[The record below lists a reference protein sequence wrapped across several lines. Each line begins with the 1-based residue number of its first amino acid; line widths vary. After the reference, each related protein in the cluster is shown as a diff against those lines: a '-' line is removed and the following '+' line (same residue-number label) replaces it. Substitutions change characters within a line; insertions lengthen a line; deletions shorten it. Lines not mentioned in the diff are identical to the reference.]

1 MLAVSGGISVN
12 VTAEKIRGAVIGAA
26 VGDATGVPYEFIPP
40 EKIKLNPVTDMV
52 GRGTYNM
59 PAGTWSD
66 DTTMILCTLDKL
78 DGSLDYDAIMR
89 AFLSWLDDGNYT
101 PYGEC
106 FDIGNTTHTALVNYS
121 RGGGA
126 LSSGLTDA
134 YSNGNG
140 SLMRIIPVAL
150 YADAHGL
157 SAGQAVNLSHEISSL
172 THAHP
177 ISKTGCGIFT
187 CVATSLLESAD
198 RQSVLRGIK
207 TAETVYSSEINTPE
221 IIKYRRIFD
230 EGFPELPESVIK
242 SSGYV
247 VDTLECALWCVLN
260 TDNYR
265 DCVLKAV
272 NFGNDTDT
280 AACVAGAL
288 GGLLYGLEGIPVRW
302 RETLVKSDYINT
314 IISGFCRRN
323 NIE

>member
-1 MLAVSGGISVN
+1 
-12 VTAEKIRGAVIGAA
+12 
-26 VGDATGVPYEFIPP
+26 
-40 EKIKLNPVTDMV
+40 
-52 GRGTYNM
+52 
-59 PAGTWSD
+59 
-66 DTTMILCTLDKL
+66 
-78 DGSLDYDAIMR
+78 
-89 AFLSWLDDGNYT
+89 
-101 PYGEC
+101 
-106 FDIGNTTHTALVNYS
+106 
-121 RGGGA
+121 
-126 LSSGLTDA
+126 
-134 YSNGNG
+134 
-140 SLMRIIPVAL
+140 
-150 YADAHGL
+150 
-157 SAGQAVNLSHEISSL
+157 
-172 THAHP
+172 
-177 ISKTGCGIFT
+177 
-187 CVATSLLESAD
+187 
-198 RQSVLRGIK
+198 
-207 TAETVYSSEINTPE
+207 VYSSEINTPE

-247 VDTLECALWCVLN
+247 VDTLECVLWCVLN